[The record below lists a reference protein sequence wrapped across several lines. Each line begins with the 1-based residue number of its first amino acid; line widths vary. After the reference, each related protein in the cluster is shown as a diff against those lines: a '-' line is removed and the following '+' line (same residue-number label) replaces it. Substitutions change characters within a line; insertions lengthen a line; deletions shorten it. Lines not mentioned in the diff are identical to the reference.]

1 MRAAKSFGK
10 NYSGENVDIL
20 DSDFS
25 AEEDDDMERD
35 SESAFE
41 IMRNYRIEKLKE
53 LSSRKKRKNEE
64 QEEIRV
70 CSHQEVQTHEHFVC
84 CKCGLI
90 LGDIYCP

>member
-1 MRAAKSFGK
+1 MTFF
-10 NYSGENVDIL
+10 L

-25 AEEDDDMERD
+25 AEEEEDDDMERD

-53 LSSRKKRKNEE
+53 LSSRKKRKRKNEE